1 MANHLQPDPKRA
13 ITFLSWL
20 MQGAPLHLE
29 RMNSVGEEKPLTGL
43 YLAGD
48 TASAEKFVGSNNG
61 PDRQRNIY
69 FLPNAEFG
77 TGKRGKNNL
86 RAVRFLH
93 ADLDA
98 KDYPGTPSEQLD
110 RIVGLLLDPN
120 VRPKTVPAPSAVI
133 FSGGGYQAFWRL
145 GEPISVDEAFE
156 MNQALLEALDG
167 KGNTCTP
174 AQLMRLPWTVNWLND
189 RKREA
194 GREPALAIA
203 VDPVNFSE
211 PPASYPLSDFK
222 LKRKAKTNLSL
233 ANPKSDMPDLSG
245 LEPLPLPDELA
256 EIFPSDPR
264 WIEAIVDGRNPSGK
278 EYESRSELVIAG
290 TIWMVGQGMEPG
302 HILSILLDSDFA
314 ISAHVL
320 DQSNPLRA
328 ARRQIARA
336 IAFVAE
342 RDRGWPHADDEG
354 RPVRNHPNNI
364 RYALLVLG
372 VDARFN
378 KFTQSGEV
386 TGQDLED
393 RDLNDVSEIL
403 SSLFLRKMDFSASPA
418 AVKRE
423 LIAIAHDQS
432 YHPVLDYL
440 DGLEWDGTPRIDNW
454 LRDYCGAADTELNK
468 EFGSKLLI
476 AGVRRIKQPGEKFD
490 TMLVLEG
497 KQGLGKSRLVAK
509 LAVRDEWFCDS
520 LDLKSDD
527 KTKAELLAS
536 AWIVECQELDGMN
549 KVTSQNLKKFLGTR
563 IDKYRK
569 AYARDAG
576 SFKRHCII
584 LGTTNEDTYLRDLSG
599 NRRFWPVLVGDI
611 DIEAFGRDVH
621 QLWAEAVQREAAG
634 ESITLSRHLWD
645 EAKKLQQ
652 ARMVEDSFEAVLEG
666 WFEERLG
673 RVSLES
679 VRLLLNIEGGD
690 GRPGDGQRIK
700 AIMERL
706 GWDYGN
712 HRLSDLAQTSRAS
725 RKGYARGTREERE
738 VEWVAEK
745 RDGRVV
751 LLPAKKR
758 DRPPF

>member
-1 MANHLQPDPKRA
+1 MADQIQPDPKRA
-13 ITFLSWL
+13 IEFLSWL

-29 RMNSVGEEKPLTGL
+29 RMNSVGEEKPVTGF

-48 TASAEKFVGSNNG
+48 AASAEKFVGSNNG
-61 PDRQRNIY
+61 ADRQRNIY

-86 RAVRFLH
+86 SAVRFLH

-110 RIVGLLLDPN
+110 RIAGLLLDPN
-120 VRPKTVPAPSAVI
+120 VRPKTVPVPSAVT

-145 GEPISVDEAFE
+145 GEPVSVDEAFE
-156 MNQALLEALDG
+156 MNQALLEVLEG

-174 AQLMRLPWTVNWLND
+174 VQLMRLPWTVNWLSD

-211 PPASYPLSDFK
+211 PPASYALNDFR
-222 LKRKAKTNLSL
+222 LKPKSKTRLSL
-233 ANPKSDMPDLSG
+233 ANPKTDMPDLSG
-245 LEPLPLPDELA
+245 LEPLPLPDDLG

-264 WIEAIVDGRNPSGK
+264 WIEAILNGKTPSGK

-302 HILSILLDSDFA
+302 HILSILLDPDFA

-320 DQSNPLRA
+320 DQSNPMRA
-328 ARRQIARA
+328 GRRQIARA
-336 IAFVAE
+336 MAFVAE
-342 RDRGWPHADDEG
+342 KDRGWPHADDEG

-386 TGQDLED
+386 TGQDLEN
-393 RDLNDVSEIL
+393 RDLNDVCKIL
-403 SSLFLRKMDFSASPA
+403 SSLFLRKMDFSASAA
-418 AVKRE
+418 AVERE
-423 LIAIAHDQS
+423 LIAIAHEQA

-440 DGLEWDGTPRIDNW
+440 DGLEWDGAPRIDTW
-454 LRDYCGAADTELNK
+454 LKDYCGAADTELNK

-497 KQGLGKSRLVAK
+497 RQGLGKSRLVAK
-509 LAVRDEWFCDS
+509 LAIRDEWFCDS

-652 ARMVEDSFEAVLEG
+652 SRMVEDSFEAVLEG
-666 WFEERLG
+666 WFEDRSG

-706 GWDYGN
+706 GWAYGN

-738 VEWVAEK
+738 IEWVAEK
-745 RDGRVV
+745 RDGRAV
-751 LLPAKKR
+751 LVPAKKP
-758 DRPPF
+758 DKPPF

>member
-1 MANHLQPDPKRA
+1 MTDQLQPDPKRA
-13 ITFLSWL
+13 IAFLSWL

-29 RMNSVGEEKPLTGL
+29 RMNSVGEEKPVTGF
-43 YLAGD
+43 YLADD
-48 TASAEKFVGSNNG
+48 TSSAEKFAGSNNG
-61 PDRQRNIY
+61 TDRQRNIY

-77 TGKRGKNNL
+77 TGKRGKKNL
-86 RAVRFLH
+86 SAVRFLH

-98 KDYPGTPSEQLD
+98 KDYPGTFSEQLE
-110 RIVGLLLDPN
+110 RIVGLLLDPK

-145 GEPISVDEAFE
+145 EEPVDVDKAFE
-156 MNQALLEALDG
+156 LNRSLLEDLEG
-167 KGNTCTP
+167 KGNTYTP
-174 AQLMRLPWTVNWLND
+174 AQLMRAPWTMNWLND
-189 RKREA
+189 KKRDA
-194 GREPALAIA
+194 GREPALSFVVEP
-203 VDPVNFSE
+203 VDLGKQPV
-211 PPASYPLSDFK
+211 SYLLTDFR
-222 LKRKAKTNLSL
+222 LKREAQGRLSVSGPAAEIL
-233 ANPKSDMPDLSG
+233 DISG
-245 LEPLPLPDELA
+245 LEPLPLPNDRT
-256 EIFPSDPR
+256 EIFPPEPR
-264 WIEAIVDGRNPSGK
+264 WIEAIVHGKNPSGK
-278 EYESRSELVIAG
+278 KYRSRSEMVIAG

-302 HILSILLDSDFA
+302 RILSILLNPDFA

-320 DQSNPLRA
+320 DQSNPVRA
-328 ARRQIARA
+328 ARRQVARA
-336 IAFVAE
+336 MAFVAE
-342 RDRGWPHADDEG
+342 KDKGWPHAGDDG

-386 TGQDLED
+386 TGQDLD
-393 RDLNDVSEIL
+393 DHDLNDVCKIL
-403 SSLFLRKMDFSASPA
+403 SSLLLRKMDFSASTA
-418 AVKRE
+418 AVERE
-423 LIAIAHDQS
+423 LIAVAHDQA

-440 DGLEWDGTPRIDNW
+440 DGLEWDGTPRIDTW
-454 LRDYCGAADTELNK
+454 LKAYCGAADTELNK
-468 EFGSKLLI
+468 EFASKLLI

-497 KQGLGKSRLVAK
+497 PQGLGKSRLVAK
-509 LAVRDEWFCDS
+509 LAIRDEWFCDS

-549 KVTSQNLKKFLGTR
+549 KVTSQNLKKFIVTR

-599 NRRFWPVLVGDI
+599 NRRFWPVLVDEI
-611 DIEAFGRDVH
+611 DVEGFSRDVH
-621 QLWAEAVQREAAG
+621 QLWAEAVVREAAG

-652 ARMVEDSFEAVLEG
+652 SRMVEDSFEAVLEG
-666 WFEERLG
+666 WFEERSG

-738 VEWVAEK
+738 VEWIADK
-745 RDGRVV
+745 RDGRAA
-751 LLPAKKR
+751 LIPAKKSSA
-758 DRPPF
+758 PF